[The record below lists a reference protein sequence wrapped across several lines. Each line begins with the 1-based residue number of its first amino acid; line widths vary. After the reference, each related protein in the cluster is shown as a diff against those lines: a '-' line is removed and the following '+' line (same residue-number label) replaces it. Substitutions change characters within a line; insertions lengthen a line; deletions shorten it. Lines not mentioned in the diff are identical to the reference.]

1 MYICKK
7 AAQRKKENKLVF
19 MKTSDLFEESLNNIP
34 YNQRCKL
41 DLSFAIS
48 DKIARTLQEKGMS
61 KIDLAN
67 KIHLLSLFGYINRN
81 HFAMKRKINW
91 QTI

>member
-1 MYICKK
+1 MQKTTQGK
-7 AAQRKKENKLVF
+7 RGNRLVF
-19 MKTSDLFEESLNNIP
+19 MKTNDLFDESLNNISH
-34 YNQRCKL
+34 NQRCKL
-41 DLSFAIS
+41 DLSFAIF
-48 DKIARTLQEKGMS
+48 DKIAHTLQEKGMS